1 MENLYE
7 VWVTL
12 GCGKTEILHLNKYK
26 VNDLINFM
34 KGNIFYFEYIKD
46 DSLIIFNDKINMIKV
61 KEWAECNTMD

>member
-1 MENLYE
+1 MEKLYE

-12 GCGKTEILHLNKYK
+12 GCGKTEILHLTKDK
-26 VNDLINFM
+26 VNELISFM

-61 KEWAECNTMD
+61 KEWEECNTMD

>member
-1 MENLYE
+1 MEKLYE

-12 GCGKTEILHLNKYK
+12 GCGKTEILHLTKDK
-26 VNDLINFM
+26 VNELISFM

-46 DSLIIFNDKINMIKV
+46 NSLIIFNDKINMIKV

>member
-12 GCGKTEILHLNKYK
+12 GCGQTEILHLTKDK
-26 VNDLINFM
+26 VNELISFM

-61 KEWAECNTMD
+61 KEWEECNTMD

>member
-1 MENLYE
+1 MEKLYE

-12 GCGKTEILHLNKYK
+12 GCGKTEILHLTKDK
-26 VNDLINFM
+26 VNELISFM

-61 KEWAECNTMD
+61 KEWVECNTTD

>member
-7 VWVTL
+7 VWGTL
-12 GCGKTEILHLNKYK
+12 GCGKTEILHLTKDK
-26 VNDLINFM
+26 VNELISFM

-61 KEWAECNTMD
+61 KEWKN